1 MKNSKG
7 ITLIALIITIIVLLI
22 LAVVAINSVNNT
34 GIIQYAQNSADEYKS
49 GMQKENSVLVD
60 YEAEINNILESMNV
74 SKKYHN
80 YTVKDLS
87 QVDLESLLGEYEHK
101 LIFITDEKQSQIFF
115 VIRTSDEFLGFI
127 FTENIE
133 SEPTIAYYYN
143 FVDNEWYDINEN
155 ELNEIPEIIFKNGYI
170 LSAEQIKEL
179 TGTEFNLFSEE
190 IIDSLFTITSIE

>member
-1 MKNSKG
+1 MDKG
-7 ITLIALIITIIVLLI
+7 SRYNKIIFLLC
-22 LAVVAINSVNNT
+22 VVVVFLLSLFLLPMI
-34 GIIQYAQNSADEYKS
+34 
-49 GMQKENSVLVD
+49 
-60 YEAEINNILESMNV
+60 EIKDLQFGNV
-74 SKKYHN
+74 TRFLKDNYHN